1 MTNDSFFAL
10 VVSGIIALG
19 FGTALLLA
27 GYQFFIVLLPIF
39 GFFFGFAL
47 GAETIQALLGGAFL
61 ATVTSWVVGFIVAA
75 AFAVLSYVFY
85 FVAVGLIGGALG
97 YALAVGLLEAI
108 GVNFGFLVWLV
119 GIVVGVVF
127 AVAVL
132 LLNIQKW
139 VVIVATA
146 LLGAGVI
153 VSTFLFLTGK
163 LTDAQLTQDPVRV
176 ALQASPF
183 WTIAFIV
190 LAVGGIVLQYV
201 MTRQLEIETYNRL
214 SAPSN
219 GDSQPSAP

>member
-10 VVSGIIALG
+10 LVAGIIALG

-27 GYQFFIVLLPIF
+27 GYQFFIVLIPFF
-39 GFFFGFAL
+39 GFFFGFLL
-47 GAETIQALLGGAFL
+47 GAELIQALFGGGFL
-61 ATVTSWVVGFIVAA
+61 ATVTSWVVGFAVAVV
-75 AFAVLSYVFY
+75 FAVLSYGFY
-85 FVAVGLIGGALG
+85 FLAVGLIGLALG
-97 YALAVGLLEAI
+97 YTLAVGLLEAI
-108 GVNFGFLVWLV
+108 GLNFGFLVWLV
-119 GIVVGVVF
+119 GIVVGVIV

-153 VSTFLFLTGK
+153 VGTFLFLSGK
-163 LTDAQLTQDPVRV
+163 LTDAQLAQDPVRV

-183 WTIAFIV
+183 WAIAFIV
-190 LAVGGIVLQYV
+190 LAIGGIVLQYV

-214 SAPSN
+214 SVPS
-219 GDSQPSAP
+219 S